1 MLFGYRY
8 SGALDLVSQAEAAFE
23 SWALSQ
29 VVHPNRKVNRCFP
42 DGQVL
47 EALVL
52 HSTLANVRF
61 SYLAQFACSLL
72 IGLLLGQSEFQISP
86 TNV

>member
-1 MLFGYRY
+1 MFKSFGDVFRNPY

-29 VVHPNRKVNRCFP
+29 VVQPNRKVNRCFP

-47 EALVL
+47 EVLVSN
-52 HSTLANVRF
+52 STLLFEF
-61 SYLAQFACSLL
+61 SNFKSP
-72 IGLLLGQSEFQISP
+72 IS
-86 TNV
+86 NLEL